1 MRIVT
6 PPSAATRRHA
16 RQTVTFLNTSG
27 TVTVFSITGRVR
39 VDRLTAFCTADLVED
54 GAVSGIELGGATDP
68 NAFIVSTD
76 PAAIDANEW
85 WFDGTPVGGVAPL
98 DTLQIDAVT
107 DEDIILT
114 ITGGTDLDSG
124 AIVFDV
130 WYFAVTENGLLS

>member
-1 MRIVT
+1 MRVIT

-16 RQTVTFLNTSG
+16 RQTITFANTSG

-39 VDRLTAFCTADLVED
+39 IDRITAFCTVDLVED

-68 NAFIVSTD
+68 NALIVSTD

-85 WFDGTPVGGVAPL
+85 WFDGTPVGGIAQI
-98 DTLQIDAVT
+98 DALQIDAVT

-130 WYFAVTENGLLS
+130 WYYSVTQGGLLS